1 MLKRYRLGRAGLAGA
16 ASVAILAACLGGGGG
31 EAPATRVFKGGH
43 VVTMDDKRTVAQAVA
58 VRGDRIIAV
67 GSDADM
73 AAHIDAKTE
82 VIDLKGRTLL
92 PGFIDAHI
100 HPVLGATRL
109 GQCSMDG
116 EPLAAAQIVE
126 RLQACLAGDG
136 GAAGQWFEAVNV
148 NPAGLVMSRADLDQV
163 STTRPVWVSGIDGH
177 TGWANSLAL
186 QTVGITADT
195 PNPTGG
201 VIVRDGQG
209 QPTGSLLDEAQA
221 LVTHAIPELSL
232 EQHKAKTREALALA
246 RSKGLTSLQDAWASD
261 RVLDVYDALEKD
273 GTLKMRVRANLKA
286 DVADNEAQYTRLKEQ
301 RARFADHKLVKADGV
316 KIFSDGVIEYPTQT
330 AAMLSPYLD
339 GNGNPTSNYGG
350 RYFEQDVLERYLTRL
365 DKEGFRVNVHS
376 IGNYTTRVV
385 LDAFEKVR
393 VANGNKAIAHQI
405 SHLEA
410 VHPDDIPRFAPA
422 NVLANMQM
430 LWAIADV
437 YTLDALKPYI
447 DAQTHRYLYPAG
459 SLKAAGATLVGGS
472 DWPVDSMPGD
482 PMVNTPLRAIYMAVT
497 RTNPLPGDHLGEQ
510 FYPEERVDRDTMIA
524 AYTRN
529 GAKALGL
536 EKDIGSIEVGKYADF
551 VIFDEDITA
560 IDINRLMFDVEV
572 AATVFGGDQVYE
584 RPAQLASASLRGA
597 PAQATS
603 LGSGSKKL
611 WHVQRSHLFCGHDHP
626 GD

>member
-1 MLKRYRLGRAGLAGA
+1 
-16 ASVAILAACLGGGGG
+16 
-31 EAPATRVFKGGH
+31 
-43 VVTMDDKRTVAQAVA
+43 
-58 VRGDRIIAV
+58 
-67 GSDADM
+67 
-73 AAHIDAKTE
+73 
-82 VIDLKGRTLL
+82 
-92 PGFIDAHI
+92 
-100 HPVLGATRL
+100 
-109 GQCSMDG
+109 
-116 EPLAAAQIVE
+116 
-126 RLQACLAGDG
+126 
-136 GAAGQWFEAVNV
+136 
-148 NPAGLVMSRADLDQV
+148 
-163 STTRPVWVSGIDGH
+163 
-177 TGWANSLAL
+177 
-186 QTVGITADT
+186 
-195 PNPTGG
+195 
-201 VIVRDGQG
+201 
-209 QPTGSLLDEAQA
+209 
-221 LVTHAIPELSL
+221 
-232 EQHKAKTREALALA
+232 
-246 RSKGLTSLQDAWASD
+246 
-261 RVLDVYDALEKD
+261 
-273 GTLKMRVRANLKA
+273 
-286 DVADNEAQYTRLKEQ
+286 
-301 RARFADHKLVKADGV
+301 
-316 KIFSDGVIEYPTQT
+316 
-330 AAMLSPYLD
+330 
-339 GNGNPTSNYGG
+339 
-350 RYFEQDVLERYLTRL
+350 
-365 DKEGFRVNVHS
+365 
-376 IGNYTTRVV
+376 VV